1 MRGKPSEPNG
11 PLPLILSLSKDR
23 RLRGSNKNS
32 VLECRQRRAPFCGG
46 RPTSLEISMLSLGI
60 LEFCS
65 RNSLSNLPNK
75 DVIVEIWM
83 IEKIL
88 TNRKFALWGQFNEY
102 DPFVRL

>member
-1 MRGKPSEPNG
+1 MEGLKQKP
-11 PLPLILSLSKDR
+11 I
-23 RLRGSNKNS
+23 
-32 VLECRQRRAPFCGG
+32 LECRQRRAPFCGG

-60 LEFCS
+60 LAFCS
-65 RNSLSNLPNK
+65 RNSLANLPNK

-88 TNRKFALWGQFNEY
+88 ANRKFTLWGQFNEY